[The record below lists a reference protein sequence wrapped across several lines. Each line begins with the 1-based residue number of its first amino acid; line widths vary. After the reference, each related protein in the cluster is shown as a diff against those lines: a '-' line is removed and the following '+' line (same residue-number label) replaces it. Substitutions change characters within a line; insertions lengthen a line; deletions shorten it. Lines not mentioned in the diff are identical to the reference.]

1 MSDRPVGRLDTAAT
15 ANLREWALKLERF
28 VETERDEEARDRARS
43 QAKRARQL
51 DELLRDTA
59 AGDGTVRVIVVEGDM
74 ASEEQMG
81 RESSVVRLR
90 HLDPES
96 WRIVSYDKLSSAC
109 LLHRGG
115 PKEATT
121 EPAANLA
128 YDELLYEDQHG
139 TPGTETPRRA
149 AVSGTAY
156 LRDPAVRASVLE
168 RSNGRC
174 EYCDA
179 PGFRTGKGRLY
190 LETHHVIPLSENG
203 KDRVWNVA
211 ALCPNHHREAHS
223 GELAPVIRK
232 ALLEFLADT
241 FPLASR
247 NSENTDL
254 VQTH

>member
-15 ANLREWALKLERF
+15 GNLREWALKLERF

-96 WRIVSYDKLSSAC
+96 WGIVSYDKLSGAC

-139 TPGTETPRRA
+139 TPGTDTPPRA

-156 LRDPAVRASVLE
+156 LRDPAVRASV
-168 RSNGRC
+168 
-174 EYCDA
+174 
-179 PGFRTGKGRLY
+179 RTGAANIAMRLDSGRAKGVFIWKHITSFPFPKMER
-190 LETHHVIPLSENG
+190 TG
-203 KDRVWNVA
+203 
-211 ALCPNHHREAHS
+211 S
-223 GELAPVIRK
+223 GMSLRCARITTAKRIQESW
-232 ALLEFLADT
+232 LL
-241 FPLASR
+241 
-247 NSENTDL
+247 
-254 VQTH
+254 